1 MIKSSILENNNL
13 PYWAKICD
21 EDKIS
26 GILFRGTY
34 HELKSQE
41 IELTIF
47 NKKNLLTSTLIGSK
61 IVQLREVLEV
71 GFSKTDMVI
80 HKLSNAKD

>member
-1 MIKSSILENNNL
+1 M

-21 EDKIS
+21 DDKIS

-41 IELTIF
+41 LELTLF
-47 NKKNLLTSTLIGSK
+47 NKKSLIASSLIGSK
-61 IVQLREVLEV
+61 I
-71 GFSKTDMVI
+71 I
-80 HKLSNAKD
+80 